1 VVLRGLDDFVAML
14 FFLLPQLRKCFQ
26 NESGVASIIEES
38 PAPCR
43 RTRTKVEDIAGH
55 PTRVLS
61 ILCRACLCRPMW
73 EVPVSDQS

>member
-38 PAPCR
+38 AAPCR

-61 ILCRACLCRPMW
+61 VTLVCAARCGKCRF
-73 EVPVSDQS
+73 DQS